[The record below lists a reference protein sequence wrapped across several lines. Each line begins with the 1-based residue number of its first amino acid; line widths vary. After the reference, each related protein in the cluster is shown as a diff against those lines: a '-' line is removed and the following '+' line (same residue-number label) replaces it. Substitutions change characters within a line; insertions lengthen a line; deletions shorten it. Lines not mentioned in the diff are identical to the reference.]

1 ALVSFAERRVI
12 SMMNKNE
19 DGIQMLVTVQNAS
32 KVLCQYCGNYELCD
46 LCQVSLLLEQVD
58 EKLYS
63 EE

>member
-1 ALVSFAERRVI
+1 MMRRRR
-12 SMMNKNE
+12 SMMNENEDE
-19 DGIQMLVTVQNAS
+19 DGIQMLVTIQNAS

-63 EE
+63 KE

>member
-1 ALVSFAERRVI
+1 MTRRRR
-12 SMMNKNE
+12 SMMNENEDE
-19 DGIQMLVTVQNAS
+19 DGIQMLVTIQNAS

>member
-1 ALVSFAERRVI
+1 MTRRRRSI
-12 SMMNKNE
+12 MNENEDE
-19 DGIQMLVTVQNAS
+19 DGIQMLVTIQNAS

-63 EE
+63 KE

>member
-1 ALVSFAERRVI
+1 MTRRRR
-12 SMMNKNE
+12 SMMNENEDE
-19 DGIQMLVTVQNAS
+19 DGIQMLVTIQNAS

-63 EE
+63 KE

>member
-1 ALVSFAERRVI
+1 
-12 SMMNKNE
+12 MMNKNE

-63 EE
+63 KE